1 MQKRGA
7 GNKSKN
13 IYIKWSHKLH
23 ILWIKEK
30 KLLKK
35 FKVRYLIQY
44 RYIIEIDIV
53 IYSSKT
59 SDRHE
64 LLFNLS
70 DKAHKA
76 RMINMLPFQILGVTM
91 HGEIYDLYWDLMSQL
106 F

>member
-1 MQKRGA
+1 M
-7 GNKSKN
+7 
-13 IYIKWSHKLH
+13 
-23 ILWIKEK
+23 
-30 KLLKK
+30 
-35 FKVRYLIQY
+35 
-44 RYIIEIDIV
+44 

-76 RMINMLPFQILGVTM
+76 RMINMLPFQILAVTM
-91 HGEIYDLYWDLMSQL
+91 HGEIYDLCRDLMSQL